1 MSRRDVVVHPD
12 ATVLAEAVAAR
23 LLTRL
28 LDLQSHRSPVHVVLT
43 GGTVGIASLAA
54 VGRSPLRDA
63 VDWSGVHVW
72 WGDERFLPAGDADRN
87 ETQAREALLDGL
99 DALPPENVHPMP
111 ALSDD
116 VPTPEA
122 SAAAYARTLA
132 EHAPPGLVAPR
143 FDVTLFGMGPDGHV
157 ASLFPGHDTVSV
169 TGVATVAVH
178 DSPKPPPLRVSLTFD
193 AIRAS
198 REVWVVAAGAEKA
211 PAVASALAGA
221 PVAET
226 PAAGALGTERTLW
239 LVDAAA
245 TQDAAP
251 GAPTAAPASDEG
263 VDPLAR
269 WTAVD
274 TWFEQLA
281 PQDVALVDAAHS
293 AREAGLP
300 DIAVSALQGKLLHLL
315 AQGVGA
321 RRVLELGT
329 LGGYSTLWLARALP
343 EDGRVVTLEISPEH
357 AQVASETF
365 ARAGVDE
372 RVDVLVGPA
381 TETLARLTADGVEPF
396 DLVFVDAD
404 KQTLAEYVDTIA
416 DLVRPGALVVVDNVV
431 RGGAVVDPRHP
442 DERVQGVQRF
452 VASVAQDARWDATV
466 LQTVGSKGYD
476 GFALLRRTDR

>member
-1 MSRRDVVVHPD
+1 MTRRDVVVHPD

-28 LDLQSHRSPVHVVLT
+28 LDLQSHRNPLHVVLT

-54 VGRSPLRDA
+54 IGRSPLRDA
-63 VDWSGVHVW
+63 VDWSGVHLW
-72 WGDERFLPAGDADRN
+72 WGDERFVPEGHADRN
-87 ETQAREALLDGL
+87 ETQAREALLDAL
-99 DALPPENVHPMP
+99 DALPADNVHPVP
-111 ALSDD
+111 APSAD
-116 VPTPEA
+116 VPTPDA
-122 SAAAYARTLA
+122 AAAAYARSLA
-132 EHAPPGLVAPR
+132 EFAPPGLLAPR

-169 TGVATVAVH
+169 TGLAAVGVE
-178 DSPKPPPLRVSLTFD
+178 DSPKPPPQRVSLTFD

-211 PAVASALAGA
+211 RAVASALAGD
-221 PVAET
+221 PVEQT

-251 GAPTAAPASDEG
+251 GAPATAPASGEG
-263 VDPLAR
+263 VDPVVGWAS
-269 WTAVD
+269 VD
-274 TWFEQLA
+274 AWFERLA
-281 PQDVALVDAAHS
+281 PQDVGLLDAARS
-293 AREAGLP
+293 AQDAGLP

-329 LGGYSTLWLARALP
+329 LGGYSTLWLVRALP
-343 EDGRVVTLEISPEH
+343 ADGRVVTLEISPEH
-357 AQVASETF
+357 ARVATETF
-365 ARAGVDE
+365 VRAGVDGQ
-372 RVDVLVGPA
+372 VDVLVGPA
-381 TETLARLTADGVEPF
+381 TQTLAQLAADGVEPF

-404 KQTLAEYVDTIA
+404 KQSLAAYVDA
-416 DLVRPGALVVVDNVV
+416 VAGLVRPGALVVVDNVV
-431 RGGAVVDPRHP
+431 RGGAVVDAHHP
-442 DERVQGVQRF
+442 DERVQGVRRF
-452 VASVAQDARWDATV
+452 VESVAQDARWDATV

-476 GFALLRRTDR
+476 GFALLRRADA